1 MKRIKT
7 IIGILLIILTITSCN
22 NSVTKNSDDPFV
34 SWAMKNSYEIE
45 TLELGKQQSDL
56 KSLKQIIG
64 KAEVVCLGESRHDI
78 HEQFQLKHRF
88 IKYLVEEMGFTTFIL
103 EASLPY
109 SKLINEYILNSNG
122 SIDEIIANMPGWFL
136 WDTQEMLNIINW
148 MRDFN
153 KNPENVRKI
162 QFYGIDVVAP
172 NYALDQILDYLNKV
186 DETIVEKYQNKSFAQ
201 DIIDDNNWSTSLQR
215 YSELTAEEKQTLYNN
230 YNELYEQIRQNETK
244 YISISS
250 NDEYNWILRLAY
262 CANEANKMFSAEKRI
277 DIGLIRD
284 NAMAQNALWIKSNLS
299 NDAKII
305 IWAHNVHIAK
315 AEFTMTGEPESIKGM
330 GYILGQEL
338 ENNMISIGASFNQG
352 EFQNWNKSFP
362 PAEQIT
368 LDGTLAKLKM
378 KHFLL
383 DLKGKTDDKNVI
395 NWLNTD
401 KIIRGQGFE
410 MTCIPAKS
418 FDAIY
423 FVDKITRTIPNQK
436 SSERFR
442 NSN

>member
-1 MKRIKT
+1 
-7 IIGILLIILTITSCN
+7 
-22 NSVTKNSDDPFV
+22 
-34 SWAMKNSYEIE
+34 
-45 TLELGKQQSDL
+45 
-56 KSLKQIIG
+56 
-64 KAEVVCLGESRHDI
+64 
-78 HEQFQLKHRF
+78 
-88 IKYLVEEMGFTTFIL
+88 MGFTTFIL

-122 SIDEIIANMPGWFL
+122 SIDEIMANMPGWFL

-262 CANEANKMFSAEKRI
+262 CANDANKMFSAEKRI

-362 PAEQIT
+362 PAKQIT

-401 KIIRGQGFE
+401 KIIRGQGFNYPGAR
-410 MTCIPAKS
+410 I
-418 FDAIY
+418 
-423 FVDKITRTIPNQK
+423 
-436 SSERFR
+436 
-442 NSN
+442 